1 MEIEEKAEELLET
14 IWLGVEEGQDESLTT
29 DGLSQ
34 EEQEAVTQLLK
45 AGYIAATGG
54 QLPAVPDGQGAAGGP
69 ERGAQTPAGGAVAG
83 RCARRRR
90 HHPARESLQI

>member
-45 AGYIAATGG
+45 AGYIAATGTN
-54 QLPAVPDGQGAAGGP
+54 P
-69 ERGAQTPAGGAVAG
+69 
-83 RCARRRR
+83 
-90 HHPARESLQI
+90 